1 MKIFDCFMYYNEDF
15 ILDLRLNY
23 LNKFIDFFV
32 IVESLYN
39 HKGEK
44 KNLNFNIKNYQK
56 FKEKIIYIVLDHLPD
71 SIEIIND
78 NDDES
83 TKGGKYILNGY
94 RRDNFQRNYI
104 INGIKNA
111 SLDDLILISDI
122 DEIPNLKN
130 LNLGEIKNRLIFFKQ
145 KMCYY
150 KFNLYLKSYNWVGT
164 RACKKKNLISPQWL
178 RDIKS
183 RSYPFWRID
192 AFFSKNKYSDIY
204 FVNNGGWHFSYI
216 NSAEGIENKLK
227 SYTHHREYDLN
238 PLGVKK
244 INNMI
249 KNRETVYN
257 LSVDQRGNQFGKGQK
272 LDVLEFN
279 ELPKYIKDNQNKY
292 KLWLED

>member
-1 MKIFDCFMYYNEDF
+1 
-15 ILDLRLNY
+15 
-23 LNKFIDFFV
+23 
-32 IVESLYN
+32 
-39 HKGEK
+39 
-44 KNLNFNIKNYQK
+44 
-56 FKEKIIYIVLDHLPD
+56 
-71 SIEIIND
+71 
-78 NDDES
+78 
-83 TKGGKYILNGY
+83 
-94 RRDNFQRNYI
+94 
-104 INGIKNA
+104 
-111 SLDDLILISDI
+111 
-122 DEIPNLKN
+122 
-130 LNLGEIKNRLIFFKQ
+130 
-145 KMCYY
+145 MCYY